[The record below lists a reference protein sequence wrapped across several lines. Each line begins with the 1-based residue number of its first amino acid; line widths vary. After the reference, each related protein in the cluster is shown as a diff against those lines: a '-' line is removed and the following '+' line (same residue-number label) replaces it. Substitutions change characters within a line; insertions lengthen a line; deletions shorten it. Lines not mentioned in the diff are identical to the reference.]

1 MGQKFKL
8 LEELATLAAISLSHF
23 LISALV
29 LFLSLRESA
38 LLYVKLWRIGIRL
51 NIIRSCENRTLI
63 VV

>member
-1 MGQKFKL
+1 MGQQFKL
-8 LEELATLAAISLSHF
+8 LEELASLAAISLSHF

-51 NIIRSCENRTLI
+51 NIISSCENRTLI

>member
-1 MGQKFKL
+1 MGQQFKL

-51 NIIRSCENRTLI
+51 NIISSCENRTLI